1 MTFAL
6 LSAASI
12 GPLII
17 LALLIIL
24 VIALVAA
31 NVVIVPQASAFIV

>member
-17 LALLIIL
+17 LALLINKKGL
-24 VIALVAA
+24 KQVK
-31 NVVIVPQASAFIV
+31 